1 MIEPVSK
8 TRPMASETLEAPP
21 KIYVRADV
29 LDEIRF
35 NGRWRRDGLAGGLLV
50 GHHFKDPADA
60 STYLVVDGFVGGSH
74 ADSMTGFI
82 RELRERWK
90 DAVAAR
96 ASHLPDSE
104 IVGWYVAP
112 GDAEAEPDAEA
123 LLLHN
128 SFFNHPWQAGLWVR
142 PDAEPVAIDPEGD
155 RLQTGAVAVL
165 DGDRA
170 RPAKPR

>member
-1 MIEPVSK
+1 
-8 TRPMASETLEAPP
+8 MASETLEAPP

-50 GHHFKDPADA
+50 GHHYKDPTDA

-74 ADSMTGFI
+74 ADSMTSFI

-142 PDAEPVAIDPEGD
+142 PDAEPVAVDPEGD